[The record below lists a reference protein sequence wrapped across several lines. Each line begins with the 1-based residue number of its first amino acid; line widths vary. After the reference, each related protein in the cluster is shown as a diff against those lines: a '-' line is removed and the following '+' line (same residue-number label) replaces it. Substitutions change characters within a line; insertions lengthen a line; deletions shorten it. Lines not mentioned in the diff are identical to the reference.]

1 MKQVQLKYFYLILY
15 IIWMI
20 LGKVKLKPF
29 QTPFRVL
36 KKIIKFISDNLYS
49 AHTCLI
55 SGRRRPTN

>member
-1 MKQVQLKYFYLILY
+1 MR
-15 IIWMI
+15 

-29 QTPFRVL
+29 PTPFRVL

-55 SGRRRPTN
+55 SGRMRPTN